1 MLMPARPITRFH
13 GLSGWR
19 HPRRWGCSPGSE
31 ALAARPYSGVD
42 MNVVVERV
50 PARVAV
56 LSDGFL
62 LMTPKLKD
70 RV

>member
-1 MLMPARPITRFH
+1 
-13 GLSGWR
+13 
-19 HPRRWGCSPGSE
+19 
-31 ALAARPYSGVD
+31 VD

-62 LMTPKLKD
+62 LMTLKLKD